1 MVFPPKSGNPEAG
14 ASVAAGAGA
23 AVGVAAG
30 PQAVIKTPTRTKK
43 LRIRENLFIFSLL
56 LMVVQAVSDGDSVA
70 FSNLSIDEFLL
81 LCKRNVRV
89 FRNY

>member
-1 MVFPPKSGNPEAG
+1 MAG
-14 ASVAAGAGA
+14 GA

-30 PQAVIKTPTRTKK
+30 PQAVIKIPTRIKK

-70 FSNLSIDEFLL
+70 FSHLSIDEFLL
-81 LCKRNVRV
+81 LCKRIV
-89 FRNY
+89 